1 MMTEGGKRTVEL
13 GLTIPLQRQTGHR
26 AGPSGGSGPMYCW
39 DLHGIELAGR
49 RCLLGVQTSSRYSF
63 VLYDL
68 SPFQWQQLADT
79 AVQAVGQ
86 CLHLEG
92 FSAPQVD
99 RYLALAGSAAYTKTH
114 GRREVAFLNRAWFF
128 CLEQE
133 LAVDTGR
140 QLQTGLMELCNIQPC
155 RCAGH
160 PGLGVARTRFW
171 QDLAAL
177 GLRR

>member
-1 MMTEGGKRTVEL
+1 MRPNECARHRRHFLPADRCCDRTGRLVFFYLRAVPLEREAAEG
-13 GLTIPLQRQTGHR
+13 PN
-26 AGPSGGSGPMYCW
+26 
-39 DLHGIELAGR
+39 
-49 RCLLGVQTSSRYSF
+49 RYSF

-140 QLQTGLMELCNIQPC
+140 QLQTGLMELCNTQPC